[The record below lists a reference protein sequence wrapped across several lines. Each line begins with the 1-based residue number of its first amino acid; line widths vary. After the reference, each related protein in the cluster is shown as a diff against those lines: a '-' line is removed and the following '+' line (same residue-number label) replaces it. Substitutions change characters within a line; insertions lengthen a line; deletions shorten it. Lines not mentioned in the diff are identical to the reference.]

1 MLNKRSKRILVQRL
15 PSDISAKNN
24 LRIPYLFLRNF
35 LAQSIYHPPEVKKK
49 SPQFLS
55 LLLSRALM
63 ALSGLVFLAPAGLAQ
78 SWRLDGIEGKDIPS
92 VQEKPLMRI
101 RDSAQLEILV
111 GSWATEMQ
119 QQGYLEANVDT
130 LAWNKGEWHLN
141 LHLGPIYQLDSLV
154 IEGMPQD
161 WKQQARLENYPRK
174 PITLDW
180 QKMEQMLSGSL
191 EIAQNEGFPFAS
203 ISQEK
208 LSYQTTEEKTHVSAI
223 YQFDPGPEI
232 RIDSVIFEGK
242 KREPD
247 QFVRGI
253 IRLNPGDL
261 YNQSRVDAIPNLL
274 NNTLYYQ
281 NVAQPSVAYTAT
293 GKAIVTVPLKQKKA
307 NRFDVLAGILPT
319 EPGAERNFQFT
330 VNADVTL
337 VSPFG
342 QGEVIGLQ
350 FQKLPG
356 TSQLINVFTRLPY
369 LLRTP
374 LQVEGRL
381 NIQKQEELFQNLK
394 YELGLLYHLSP
405 YLQAKFSFQGVDTRL
420 LEAAVLDTAK
430 ITPEQLDGS
439 RRLGGVGFSF
449 ENLDYRNN
457 PSRGWESNLLF
468 SLGNREVRENVIL
481 AQLKPEWYSEV
492 PANQRLL
499 ELRIDINAFLPVGQ
513 RQVIHLGQEAY
524 WLGMDQYLRNDQ
536 LQVGGVYSLR
546 GFNENQ
552 YFADL
557 LLKLTAEYRI
567 QLERDSY
574 IFGFVDLAYLEDQID
589 QLNRRAL
596 GTGIGMQYG
605 TQVGILSI
613 VYAIGVSDDQPFQ
626 PSRGRIHLGLLNEF

>member
-1 MLNKRSKRILVQRL
+1 M
-15 PSDISAKNN
+15 
-24 LRIPYLFLRNF
+24 
-35 LAQSIYHPPEVKKK
+35 KKK
-49 SPQFLS
+49 PPQFLS
-55 LLLSRALM
+55 LLLSRVM
-63 ALSGLVFLAPAGLAQ
+63 MVLSGLIFLAPAGLAQ
-78 SWRLDGIEGKDIPS
+78 SWRLDGMEGKDIPS
-92 VQEKPLMRI
+92 VQEKPLLRI
-101 RDSAQLEILV
+101 RDSAQLEILIA
-111 GSWATEMQ
+111 SWATEMQ

-130 LAWNKGEWHLN
+130 LAWNKGEWHLD

-180 QKMEQMLSGSL
+180 QEMEQMLSESL

-208 LSYQTTEEKTHVSAI
+208 LSYQATEEKTHVSAI

>member
-1 MLNKRSKRILVQRL
+1 MSQPFIKVTIVLTGIFLTI
-15 PSDISAKNN
+15 PST
-24 LRIPYLFLRNF
+24 L
-35 LAQSIYHPPEVKKK
+35 LAQT
-49 SPQFLS
+49 
-55 LLLSRALM
+55 
-63 ALSGLVFLAPAGLAQ
+63 
-78 SWRLDGIEGKDIPS
+78 WTLDGVVETDIPS
-92 VQEKPLMRI
+92 IQEKPLLRI
-101 RDSAQLEILV
+101 KDSTSLSVLV
-111 GSWATEMQ
+111 TEWATEMQ
-119 QQGYLEANVDT
+119 RQGYLEANVDE
-130 LAWNKGEWHLN
+130 LSWNGGTWNLN
-141 LHLGPIYQLDSLV
+141 LHLGSVYQLDSLV
-154 IEGMPQD
+154 INGMPQN
-161 WKQQARLENYPRK
+161 WKQQARLENYPKK
-174 PITLDW
+174 PIKLDW
-180 QKMEQMLSGSL
+180 EEVERALSNSL

-203 ISQEK
+203 ISQEA
-208 LSYQTTEEKTHVSAI
+208 LSFRRKEEETRVFAL
-223 YQFDPGPEI
+223 YEFDPGPEI
-232 RIDSVIFEGK
+232 RIDSVIFDGK

-247 QFVRGI
+247 EFVRGI

-261 YNQSRVDAIPNLL
+261 YNQARVDAIPNLL

-281 NVAQPSVAYTAT
+281 NVAQPTVAYTAT

-342 QGEVIGLQ
+342 QGEVIGLK

-356 TSQLINVFTRLPY
+356 TSQLINIFTRLPY

-381 NIQKQEELFQNLK
+381 NIQKQEELFQNLT
-394 YELGLLYHLSP
+394 YEAGLLYHLSP

-420 LEAAVLDTAK
+420 LESAILDTAK

-468 SLGNREVRENVIL
+468 SLGNREVRENVLL
-481 AQLKPEWYSEV
+481 ARVKPEWYNAV

-499 ELRIDINAFLPVGQ
+499 ELRSDISTFFPVGQ

-557 LLKLTAEYRI
+557 FLKFTAEYRI

-589 QLNRRAL
+589 QINRRAL
-596 GTGIGMQYG
+596 GTGLGMQYG

>member
-1 MLNKRSKRILVQRL
+1 MVSGDL
-15 PSDISAKNN
+15 SAQK
-24 LRIPYLFLRNF
+24 
-35 LAQSIYHPPEVKKK
+35 
-49 SPQFLS
+49 
-55 LLLSRALM
+55 
-63 ALSGLVFLAPAGLAQ
+63 
-78 SWRLDGIEGKDIPS
+78 WTLDGKAGEDIPS
-92 VQEKPLMRI
+92 IQEKPLLRMQ
-101 RDSAQLEILV
+101 DSAKWAALIMN
-111 GSWATEMQ
+111 WATEMQ
-119 QQGYLEANVDT
+119 QQGYLEANIDQ
-130 LAWNKGEWHLN
+130 LSWNEGNWQLD

-154 IEGMPQD
+154 VEGIPQD
-161 WKQQARLENYPRK
+161 WKQQARLENYPKK
-174 PITLDW
+174 PTKLDW
-180 QKMEQMLSGSL
+180 IEVEQALSRSL

-203 ISQEK
+203 ISQEE
-208 LSYQTTEEKTHVSAI
+208 LDFRQEEEESHVFAK
-223 YQFDPGPEI
+223 YLFDPGPEI

-247 QFVRGI
+247 EFVRGI

-261 YNQSRVDAIPNLL
+261 YSQSRVDAIPNLL

-281 NVAQPSVAYTAT
+281 NVAQPTVAYTST
-293 GKAIVTVPLKQKKA
+293 GKAIVTVPLQQKKA

-356 TSQLINVFTRLPY
+356 TSQLIDIFTRLPY

-381 NIQKQEELFQNLK
+381 NIQKQEELFQNLR
-394 YELGLLYHLSP
+394 YEAGLLYHLSP

-420 LEAAVLDTAK
+420 LESAILDTAK

-439 RRLGGVGFSF
+439 RRLAGVGFSF

-481 AQLKPEWYSEV
+481 AQLKPEWYSQV

-499 ELRIDINAFLPVGQ
+499 ELHTTLNTFFPVGQ

-557 LLKLTAEYRI
+557 FLKFTAEYRI

-574 IFGFVDLAYLEDQID
+574 IFGFADLAYLEDQID
-589 QLNRRAL
+589 QINRRAL
-596 GTGIGMQYG
+596 GTGLGMQYG

>member
-1 MLNKRSKRILVQRL
+1 MK
-15 PSDISAKNN
+15 DN
-24 LRIPYLFLRNF
+24 LRISSLFLRNF
-35 LAQSIYHPPEVKKK
+35 PAQLIFHPPEVKKK
-49 SPQFLS
+49 LHKYLNYAPHK
-55 LLLSRALM
+55 AI
-63 ALSGLVFLAPAGLAQ
+63 LVFVSLFLVQWEATAQ
-78 SWRLDGIEGKDIPS
+78 TWTLDGKPGEDIPS
-92 VQEKPLMRI
+92 LQEKPLLRI
-101 RDSAQLEILV
+101 KDSTKWATLMS
-111 GSWATEMQ
+111 GWATEMQ
-119 QQGYLEANVDT
+119 QQGYLEATVDQQI
-130 LAWNKGEWHLN
+130 WNNGKWHLA
-141 LHLGPIYQLDSLV
+141 LHLGPVYRLDSMS
-154 IEGMPQD
+154 IEGIPQD
-161 WKQQARLENYPRK
+161 WKQQARLEDYPK
-174 PITLDW
+174 KSILLDW
-180 QKMEQMLSGSL
+180 AEVEQLLSNSL

-203 ISQEK
+203 VSQER
-208 LSYQTTEEKTHVSAI
+208 LTFRLNAGIRSTHVQ
-223 YQFDPGPEI
+223 YQFDTGPEI
-232 RIDSVIFEGK
+232 RVDSVIFEGK

-247 QFVRGI
+247 EFVRGI

-261 YNQSRVDAIPNLL
+261 YNQSRVEAIPNLL

-281 NVAQPSVAYTAT
+281 NVTQPSVAYTAT

-337 VSPFG
+337 VSPFK

-356 TSQLINVFTRLPY
+356 TSQLINIFTRLPY

-394 YELGLLYHLSP
+394 YEAGLLYHLSP
-405 YLQAKFSFQGVDTRL
+405 YLQARFSFQGTDTRL
-420 LEAAVLDTAK
+420 LESAILDTAR

-457 PSRGWESNLLF
+457 PSRGWESSLLF

-481 AQLKPEWYSEV
+481 TQVKPEWYNQV

-499 ELRIDINAFLPVGQ
+499 ELHVDVNTFFPVGQ

-557 LLKLTAEYRI
+557 FLKFTAEYRI

-574 IFGFVDLAYLEDQID
+574 IFGFLDLAYLEDQID
-589 QLNRRAL
+589 QVNRRAL
-596 GTGIGMQYG
+596 GTGLGMQYG

-613 VYAIGVSDDQPFQ
+613 VYAIGVSDDQSFQ

>member
-1 MLNKRSKRILVQRL
+1 MAI
-15 PSDISAKNN
+15 PSG
-24 LRIPYLFLRNF
+24 L
-35 LAQSIYHPPEVKKK
+35 LAQT
-49 SPQFLS
+49 
-55 LLLSRALM
+55 
-63 ALSGLVFLAPAGLAQ
+63 
-78 SWRLDGIEGKDIPS
+78 WTLDGVQGGDIPS
-92 VQEKPLMRI
+92 MQEKPLLRI
-101 RDSAQLEILV
+101 QDSATLSVVMAE
-111 GSWATEMQ
+111 WAIGMQ
-119 QQGYLEANVDT
+119 RQGHVEATVDALMWT
-130 LAWNKGEWHLN
+130 DGEWHVE
-141 LHLGPIYQLDSLV
+141 LHLGPVYQLDSLV
-154 IEGMPQD
+154 IEGIPQD
-161 WKQQARLENYPRK
+161 WQQQARLENYPRK
-174 PITLDW
+174 PITLAW
-180 QKMEQMLSGSL
+180 EELEQLLSESL
-191 EIAQNEGFPFAS
+191 EIAQDEGFPFAS
-203 ISQEK
+203 ISQQG
-208 LSYQTTEEKTHVSAI
+208 LSYRQEDKETGIVARYT
-223 YQFDPGPEI
+223 FDPGPEI

-247 QFVRGI
+247 EFVRGI

-261 YNQSRVDAIPNLL
+261 YSQSRVDAIPNLL

-281 NVAQPSVAYTAT
+281 NVEQPSVAYTGT
-293 GKAIVTVPLKQKKA
+293 GKAIVTVPLKQKRA
-307 NRFDVLAGILPT
+307 NRFDVLAGILPA

-369 LLRTP
+369 LFRTP

-394 YELGLLYHLSP
+394 YEVGLLYHLSP
-405 YLQAKFSFQGVDTRL
+405 YLQAKFSYQGVDTRL
-420 LEAAVLDTAK
+420 LESAILDTAR

-439 RRLGGVGFSF
+439 RRLAGVGLIF

-468 SLGNREVRENVIL
+468 SVGNREVRENIL
-481 AQLKPEWYSEV
+481 LAKVKPEWYSEV

-499 ELRIDINAFLPVGQ
+499 ELRTDVNAFFPVGQ

-557 LLKLTAEYRI
+557 FLKFTAEYRI

-574 IFGFVDLAYLEDQID
+574 IFGFVDLAYLEDQIAER
-589 QLNRRAL
+589 NRRAL

-613 VYAIGVSDDQPFQ
+613 VYAIGVSDDQSFQ